1 MESVQE
7 NKEISREARVF
18 ANKTARSIAE
28 IQQSVNNMADVLVF
42 LEVLGYDDRTAKR
55 NGFEN
60 LYELAKYV
68 YNFVDAYDDDDKSHT
83 SNSFAMEV
91 PSTKKRL
98 AESLSMIF
106 PWLGSLVLLFLTGVS
121 LWMAWD
127 LPASV
132 TTAFLA
138 GVFLGLVVTEGLL
151 QNYNRLFSFYYSQT
165 NIGEIKRSI
174 ERSYVLAGVI
184 LSGTVALLYG
194 VSELANIPLELA
206 MIAAVSTVTISLHRI
221 SYVIM
226 YALKKLTH
234 IGISYAIALGVLA
247 GVFFLA
253 PDAIPDVTVRYFAA
267 LGSAFAVLSSFAMYH
282 HYKIMGKSST
292 SIVAK
297 NAPHFYSPL
306 TVNDNTITSRFGVQL
321 WECLPYFMYGTFY
334 FILLFADRAISW
346 FFNPVSVTAANG
358 TILPLS
364 FNSIYHIGA
373 DLALLVILPVAIMQY
388 VITSPIYAL
397 VHNRAIVL
405 KVSEN
410 KKIDWFLQ
418 YSYHKLMA
426 ASIAV
431 SVAGALILNLVAPAI
446 IIGYLG
452 GSEVSMRILT
462 FASAGAVFLSVFAA
476 NGVFMI
482 FLGKVKALA
491 QVSLAAAF
499 IVIVGGTFLAQYG
512 GFENIVI
519 AYLAATVFA
528 GMASTVAM
536 RVAIRKAASLLFAR
550 YI

>member
-7 NKEISREARVF
+7 NNKEISREARVF
-18 ANKTARSIAE
+18 ATKTARSIAE

-42 LEVLGYDDRTAKR
+42 LEVLGYDDRTAKK

-68 YNFVDAYDDDDKSHT
+68 YNFVDAYDDDKSNV
-83 SNSFAMEV
+83 SSSFAMEV
-91 PSTKKRL
+91 PTTKKRL

-121 LWMAWD
+121 LWMAWR

-138 GVFLGLVVTEGLL
+138 GVFLGLVVIEGLL

-165 NIGEIKRSI
+165 NIGEVKRSI
-174 ERSYVLAGVI
+174 KRNYVLAGMI
-184 LSGTVALLYG
+184 LSGTVAVLYG
-194 VSELANIPLELA
+194 VSELANIPLDLA
-206 MIAAVSTVTISLHRI
+206 MIAAISTVTVALHRV

-226 YALKKLTH
+226 YALKKLAH
-234 IGISYAIALGVLA
+234 IGISYTIAFAVLV
-247 GVFFLA
+247 GVFFFT
-253 PDAIPDVTVRYFAA
+253 PDAIHDITVRYFTA
-267 LGSAFAVLSSFAMYH
+267 LGSAFAVLSGFAVYH
-282 HYKIMGKSST
+282 HYKIIGKSST

-306 TVNDNTITSRFGVQL
+306 SVNDNTITSRFGVQL

-334 FILLFADRAISW
+334 FIMLFADRAISW
-346 FFNPVSVTAANG
+346 FFNPTVVTAANG

-364 FNSIYHIGA
+364 FNSVYHVGA
-373 DLALLVILPVAIMQY
+373 DLALMVILPVAIMQY

-397 VHNRAIVL
+397 VHNRAITL
-405 KVSEN
+405 KVSES

-418 YSYHKLMA
+418 YSYRKLMS
-426 ASIAV
+426 ASIAI
-431 SVAGALILNLVAPAI
+431 SVAGALILNLAAPTI

-452 GSEVSMRILT
+452 GSEVSLRILA
-462 FASAGAVFLSVFAA
+462 FASAGAVFLSIFAA
-476 NGVFMI
+476 NGIFMI
-482 FLGKVKALA
+482 FLGKAKALA
-491 QVSLAAAF
+491 QVSLAAALV
-499 IVIVGGTFLAQYG
+499 VIVGGVFLAEY
-512 GFENIVI
+512 GFENAVI

-528 GMASTVAM
+528 GMASTIIM
-536 RVAIRKAASLLFAR
+536 RVAIRKAGSLLFAR